1 MKMNNTINMT
11 TSLSQRLTPQ
21 QIQYLKLLQLP
32 VIQFEM
38 YVKEEI
44 EQNPMLDDPNNP
56 NDIDIF
62 NDDDDEIIPVE
73 SNVTEPV
80 SIVYGDRED
89 DEISSILTDDDVLP
103 KEDIRDPFEEYAE
116 LWQDVFEGNDNTQ
129 DDYYSEDER
138 PQMQIR
144 HQASFEDDLLS
155 QLNLTQLDKEEK
167 MLGERI
173 IGDLDADGYFRRDLQ
188 EVLDETNSEIAY
200 MNTMV
205 QGKLYLE
212 RHEKNGKSYSN
223 PAKFYALNDESK
235 AILEKASVLTRNEF
249 LIENTVSTNSNNGYT
264 LLRSLTIEDA
274 EKVLRIIQ
282 GFEPAGVAAR
292 NLRECLLNQIK
303 VKAHSPQRDLA
314 HTILRECFDSYQNKH
329 YQKIMKELKISEE
342 EIRSANDFIK
352 KLNPKPGGG
361 DNVHEINTVVPDF
374 IITKDGETQELIIA
388 INDSRI
394 PQIKLNSLYDK
405 IKKSAKLKKTDKDA
419 KKWLKTK
426 YEDAKFLLQAIAQRK
441 NTMLKVMGAIAEKQ
455 KNFFYE
461 GSSALKPLKYKDI
474 ADLSGLDISTVC
486 RIVNGKYVQTE
497 FGTLELKYFFSEA
510 LPTDDGEDVS
520 NRVIKEELKSL
531 IDNENK
537 SKPFSDEELSK
548 FLGEKGYQVARR
560 TVSKYREQMGIP
572 VARLRVEI

>member
-1 MKMNNTINMT
+1 MKMNNTISIT

-32 VIQFEM
+32 AIQFEM

-56 NDIDIF
+56 NEIDIF
-62 NDDDDEIIPVE
+62 NDDDDDFIPVE
-73 SNVTEPV
+73 STVTEPV
-80 SIVYGDRED
+80 SAKLDYEETEGDK
-89 DEISSILTDDDVLP
+89 IIPDDDNYLTN
-103 KEDIRDPFEEYAE
+103 EDTRDPFEEYSD
-116 LWQDVFEGNDNTQ
+116 LWEERIGDNDNFQ
-129 DDYYSEDER
+129 DDYQDEDDR

-144 HQASFEDDLLS
+144 AQTSFEDDLLS
-155 QLNLTQLDKEEK
+155 QLNLIHLSQEEK

-173 IGDLDADGYFRRDLQ
+173 IGDLDSDGYFRRDLQ
-188 EVLDETNSEIAY
+188 EVLDETNSEIAKNNA
-200 MNTMV
+200 MI

-212 RHEKNGKSYSN
+212 RHENNGKSYSN
-223 PAKFYALNDESK
+223 PAKFYALNEESR
-235 AILEKASVLTRNEF
+235 AILEKASVLTGDEILNKGQ
-249 LIENTVSTNSNNGYT
+249 ITNNGNNGYT
-264 LLRSLTIEDA
+264 MLKSLSIEEA
-274 EKVLRIIQ
+274 EKVLKIIQ
-282 GFEPAGVAAR
+282 SFEPPGVAAR
-292 NLRECLLNQIK
+292 NLQECLLNQTK
-303 VKAHSPQRDLA
+303 VKDSSSQRDLA
-314 HTILRECFDSYQNKH
+314 LIVLRDCFDSYQNKH
-329 YQKIMKELKISEE
+329 YQKIMKELKISEDE
-342 EIRSANDFIK
+342 LRAADDFIK

-374 IITKDGETQELIIA
+374 IITKEDDTQELIIT

-394 PQIKLNSLYDK
+394 PQIRLNSLYDK

-497 FGTLELKYFFSEA
+497 YGTLELKYFFSEA
-510 LPTDDGEDVS
+510 LPNDDGDDVS
-520 NRVIKEELKSL
+520 NKVIKEELKAL
-531 IDNENK
+531 IDSENK
-537 SKPFSDEELSK
+537 SEPYSDEELSK
-548 FLGEKGYQVARR
+548 MLGELGYKVARR
-560 TVSKYREQMGIP
+560 TVAKYREQMRIP
-572 VARLRVEI
+572 VARLRVSI